1 MHVQIVLPDTPNAAQ
16 TRAADVLVEHLG
28 MILKTPP
35 TIGDASGK
43 SDLQIL
49 IGPGDATSDLARG
62 RLVEYSRVA
71 WTTLNLIV
79 IRGGLIALF
88 GVWVLTRR
96 ELGTVIRR

>member
-1 MHVQIVLPDTPNAAQ
+1 MQDDFGRYTYKGVAD
-16 TRAADVLVEHLG
+16 RAAHYLARTV
-28 MILKTPP
+28 
-35 TIGDASGK
+35 GK
-43 SDLQIL
+43 VVVSVDDF
-49 IGPGDATSDLARG
+49 DATSDLARG